1 MAKNEIFKKTASE
14 DKLCPL
20 NNRGDGARGSHVFCS
35 SVHGTE
41 SRSAQSGPTISPEQ
55 NKGFARSPPTN
66 LDQLFDFVK
75 EEWEKLPKDFFQ
87 KLVDSMPRRIRAVIR
102 NHGGST
108 SY

>member
-1 MAKNEIFKKTASE
+1 MVLNHALHNLVPRSRRHRIKDLLEAS
-14 DKLCPL
+14 
-20 NNRGDGARGSHVFCS
+20 
-35 SVHGTE
+35 
-41 SRSAQSGPTISPEQ
+41 
-55 NKGFARSPPTN
+55 N